1 MESIEEIFADFS
13 KLFSRYV
20 GKIEKKETDSVYYRY
35 EITITNVN
43 RLITKRTDGSVFKD
57 RPVKCSVTVEYDK
70 EDNYGVMAEE
80 STYEILGG
88 SSVGQMNKDEAMERA
103 KRELIKYNF
112 IQKNDEQLSLF

>member
-20 GKIEKKETDSVYYRY
+20 GKIEKKETDSIYYRY

-57 RPVKCSVTVEYDK
+57 RPVKCSVTVEYDT